1 MEKLCIH
8 ISCDNPRA
16 YKALESVCLE
26 HAGTFI
32 DCEQTWDSWCEEQ
45 QYMGDNYAVS
55 DDKLEPNV
63 GWVTGTPP
71 APCLFCGGREFHKDS
86 CRMSPI
92 IR

>member
-32 DCEQTWDSWCEEQ
+32 DVNKHGTLGVRNSNIWEIIMRFLMINWNLTSDGLQEHHQ
-45 QYMGDNYAVS
+45 LHVFFVAVGNFTRTVV
-55 DDKLEPNV
+55 E
-63 GWVTGTPP
+63 
-71 APCLFCGGREFHKDS
+71 CHR
-86 CRMSPI
+86 
-92 IR
+92 